1 MNPAWRTRYD
11 AAVEAAT
18 KASQLALRYFDNN
31 VAVEWKRDQSPVT
44 IADREAEQL
53 LRTTLLGAFPSDGIL
68 GEEFGDQPG
77 TSGFRWIV
85 DPVDGTR
92 SFVRGVP
99 IWGTLVGL
107 EYRGELVAGIAY
119 LPAMGQTYRAV
130 RGGGAFRDDRPLRVS
145 SVGDL
150 KVAHL

>member
-1 MNPAWRTRYD
+1 MLNVEWRSRYESAV
-11 AAVEAAT
+11 AAAKQAG
-18 KASQLALRYFDNN
+18 QLALRYFTGAF
-31 VAVEWKRDQSPVT
+31 AVEWKQDQSPVT
-44 IADREAEQL
+44 VADREAEQL
-53 LRTTLLGAFPSDGIL
+53 LRKALLGAFPDDGIL

-107 EYRGELVAGIAY
+107 EYQARPSPAWWSRPRWATPGGPCAATGRIA
-119 LPAMGQTYRAV
+119 ASAASACRMSA
-130 RGGGAFRDDRPLRVS
+130 S
-145 SVGDL
+145 
-150 KVAHL
+150 